1 MKRSSRKRL
10 TERSLDQYPSETLFD
25 KIARAACLAGCL
37 PRKELFEAWEVARQT
52 RRRFRGGRIVDMACG
67 HGLLGQIMLLLD
79 NTSPSVVAVDKTLPP
94 SCQKLHVALTRAWP
108 RLENRIDFIQ
118 TDLADIELGSN
129 DIVVSAH
136 ACGALS
142 DIILERA
149 VQAGAR
155 LALLPCCHDIKTCN
169 TGALEGWMDCSLA
182 IDATR
187 VAKLQQ
193 HGYRVLTRVIPN
205 DITPK
210 NRLFLAEPK

>member
-37 PRKELFEAWEVARQT
+37 PRKELYEAWEVARQT
-52 RRRFRGGRIVDMACG
+52 RRRFRGGRIIDMACG

-79 NTSPSVVAVDKTLPP
+79 NTSPDVVAVDKTLPP
-94 SCQKLHVALTRAWP
+94 SCHKLHTTLIKAWP
-108 RLENRIDFIQ
+108 RLENRINFIQ
-118 TDLADIELGSN
+118 ADLNDIELSAQ

-136 ACGALS
+136 ACGSLS
-142 DIILERA
+142 DTILDKA
-149 VQAGAR
+149 IDAGAR
-155 LALLPCCHDIKTCN
+155 LALLPCCHNLKTCD
-169 TGALEGWMDCSLA
+169 TGDLDGWMDVSLA
-182 IDATR
+182 IDSTR

-193 HGYRVLTRVIPN
+193 HGYSVMTRLIPN

-210 NRLFLAEPK
+210 NRLILAEPK

>member
-10 TERSLDQYPSETLFD
+10 TERSLDQYPKETLFD
-25 KIARAACLAGCL
+25 KIARATCLAGCL

-52 RRRFRGGRIVDMACG
+52 RRRFRGGRIIDMACG

-79 NTSPSVVAVDKTLPP
+79 NTSSGVVAVDKTLPP
-94 SCQKLHVALTRAWP
+94 SCHKLHTALIHVWP
-108 RLENRIDFIQ
+108 RLENRINFIQ
-118 TDLADIELGSN
+118 TDLAEIDLNEN

-136 ACGALS
+136 ACGSLS
-142 DIILERA
+142 DIIIDRA

-155 LALLPCCHDIKTCN
+155 LALLPCCHDIKTCD
-169 TGALEGWMDCSLA
+169 TGNLEGWIDCSLA

-187 VAKLQQ
+187 VARLRQ
-193 HGYRVLTRVIPN
+193 HGYSVMTKLIPD

-210 NRLFLAEPK
+210 NRLILAEPI